1 MGPCRYV
8 VILLFHCLL
17 YLSLQKKL
25 AFAEKKNPGSYLK
38 LINDTNG
45 LFADGF
51 AKFKVLRNKSAAVE
65 YSIQDLID
73 HSAINYQQL
82 RIDSA
87 SVANTVSKLWLGSAI
102 VSYEYRSF
110 FTPHDLVKHLKFLG
124 EQALDLSK
132 VFRVFATWATH
143 MAETIH
149 QFQRDHLKRHQTI

>member
-1 MGPCRYV
+1 MSYIQLTVLHFNTPLPQVWDLVDNYV

-73 HSAINYQQL
+73 HIVPLTIN
-82 RIDSA
+82 S
-87 SVANTVSKLWLGSAI
+87 
-102 VSYEYRSF
+102 
-110 FTPHDLVKHLKFLG
+110 
-124 EQALDLSK
+124 
-132 VFRVFATWATH
+132 
-143 MAETIH
+143 
-149 QFQRDHLKRHQTI
+149 